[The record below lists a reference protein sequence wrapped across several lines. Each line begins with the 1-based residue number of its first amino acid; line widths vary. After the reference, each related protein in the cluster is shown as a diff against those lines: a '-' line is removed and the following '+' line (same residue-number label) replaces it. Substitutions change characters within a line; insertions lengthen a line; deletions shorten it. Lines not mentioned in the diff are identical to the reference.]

1 MARQVGETKTKFGI
15 APDGGTPAG
24 ILQPKLKFR
33 FRVTFSGDGARSFG
47 NGQDMFFLTQN
58 VQNVTRPKLTHEEV
72 IIDSYN
78 SKVYVAGKH
87 VWDPVT
93 IIIRDSIDNKVAKR
107 IGEQLQRQIN
117 HFDQTAYAAGG
128 DYKFDSFIEI
138 LDGKNADA
146 TESWKLE
153 GAFIQ
158 NVDYSDTD
166 YSANDPVTITLTL
179 RYDNALHLDDR
190 SDVDGRKEGGDPMP
204 GTAPAPN
211 TNITAQAGGSG

>member
-1 MARQVGETKTKFGI
+1 MARQVNETKTKFGI
-15 APDGGTPAG
+15 APDGGSPAG

-33 FRVTFSGDGARSFG
+33 FRVTVGGDGARSFG

-78 SKVYVAGKH
+78 SKIYVAGKH

-93 IIIRDSIDNKVAKR
+93 IIIRDDIRNRVTKR
-107 IGEQLQRQIN
+107 VGEQLQKQVN

-128 DYKFDSFIEI
+128 DYKFDCFIEI
-138 LDGKNADA
+138 LDGTNADA

-153 GAFIQ
+153 DCFIQ

-166 YSANDPVTITLTL
+166 YSANDPVTVTLTL
-179 RYDNALHLDDR
+179 RYDNALHVDDENTV
-190 SDVDGRKEGGDPMP
+190 SGRKEGGDPFP
-204 GTAPAPN
+204 ETVAPN
-211 TNITAQAGGSG
+211 TNPETL

>member
-1 MARQVGETKTKFGI
+1 MATQINPTKSKFGV
-15 APDGGTPAG
+15 PVPGGVSAG

-33 FRVTFSGDGARSFG
+33 FRVTFEENFG
-47 NGQDMFFLTQN
+47 GGNDLFSLTQN

-93 IIIRDSIDNKVAKR
+93 LIIRDDITNKVTKKV
-107 IGEQLQRQIN
+107 GEQLQRQVN
-117 HFDQTAYAAGG
+117 HFDQRAFSAGG
-128 DYKFDSFIEI
+128 DYKFDCYIEI
-138 LDGKNADA
+138 LDGKSADA
-146 TESWKLE
+146 TETWKLE

-166 YSANDPVTITLTL
+166 YTANDPVTISMTL
-179 RYDNALHLDDR
+179 RYDNALHVDDE
-190 SDVDGRKEGGDPMP
+190 STVDGRKVDGDPFP
-204 GTAPAPN
+204 NTAPPMNSNPPADV
-211 TNITAQAGGSG
+211 

>member
-1 MARQVGETKTKFGI
+1 MATQVNPTKSKFGVPI
-15 APDGGTPAG
+15 DGSTPLG

-33 FRVTFSGDGARSFG
+33 FRITFDNNFG
-47 NGQDMFFLTQN
+47 GGTDLFSLTQN

-93 IIIRDSIDNKVAKR
+93 IMIRDDITNKVTKKV
-107 IGEQLQRQIN
+107 GEQLQRQLN
-117 HFDQTAYAAGG
+117 HFDQTSFSAGG
-128 DYKFDSFIEI
+128 DYKFDCYIEI
-138 LDGKNADA
+138 LDGKSADA

-166 YSANDPVTITLTL
+166 YTANDPVTISMTL
-179 RYDNALHLDDR
+179 RYDNALHVDDA
-190 SDVDGRKEGGDPMP
+190 STVDARKESGDPFP
-204 GTAPAPN
+204 QTAPARN
-211 TNITAQAGGSG
+211 TNDPADS

>member
-1 MARQVGETKTKFGI
+1 MATQVNPTKSKFGVPI
-15 APDGGTPAG
+15 DGSTALG

-33 FRVTFSGDGARSFG
+33 FRITFDNNFG
-47 NGQDMFFLTQN
+47 GGVDLFSLTQN

-93 IIIRDSIDNKVAKR
+93 IIIRDDITNKVTKKV
-107 IGEQLQRQIN
+107 GEQLQRQLN
-117 HFDQTAYAAGG
+117 HFDQTSFSAGG
-128 DYKFDSFIEI
+128 DYKFDCYIEI
-138 LDGKNADA
+138 LDGKSADA

-166 YSANDPVTITLTL
+166 YTANDPVTISMTL
-179 RYDNALHLDDR
+179 RYDNALHVDDA
-190 SDVDGRKEGGDPMP
+190 STVDARKESGDPFP
-204 GTAPAPN
+204 QTAPARN
-211 TNITAQAGGSG
+211 TNDPADS

>member
-1 MARQVGETKTKFGI
+1 MATQVNPTKSKFGVPI
-15 APDGGTPAG
+15 DGGTPTG

-33 FRVTFSGDGARSFG
+33 FRVTFDGNFG
-47 NGQDMFFLTQN
+47 GGNDLFSLTQN

-93 IIIRDSIDNKVAKR
+93 LIIRDDITNKVTKKV
-107 IGEQLQRQIN
+107 GEQLQRQLN
-117 HFDQTAYAAGG
+117 HFDQTSYSAGG
-128 DYKFDSFIEI
+128 DYKFDCYIEI
-138 LDGKNADA
+138 LDGKSAGA

-166 YSANDPVTITLTL
+166 YTANDPVTISMTL
-179 RYDNALHLDDR
+179 RYDNALHVDDD
-190 SDVDGRKEGGDPMP
+190 STVDGRKEGGDPFP
-204 GTAPAPN
+204 ETAPARN
-211 TNITAQAGGSG
+211 TNTPADS

>member
-1 MARQVGETKTKFGI
+1 MATQVNPTANKFGV
-15 APDGGTPAG
+15 PEDGGLPGG

-33 FRVTFSGDGARSFG
+33 FRVTFDGASFG
-47 NGQDMFFLTQN
+47 SGGRLFELTQN

-117 HFDQTAYAAGG
+117 HFDQTAFAAGG
-128 DYKFDSFIEI
+128 DYKFDTFIEI
-138 LDGKNADA
+138 LDGKSADA

-179 RYDNALHLDDR
+179 RYDNALHVDDN
-190 SDVDGRKEGGDPMP
+190 SDVDGRKEGGDMMP
-204 GTAPAPN
+204 ETSPAPN
-211 TNITAQAGGSG
+211 TNQPLQAGGTGG

>member
-1 MARQVGETKTKFGI
+1 MARQVPATKTKFGVPI
-15 APDGGTPAG
+15 DGSVPLG

-33 FRVTFSGDGARSFG
+33 FRITFDINFG
-47 NGQDMFFLTQN
+47 GGQDLFSLTQN

-93 IIIRDSIDNKVAKR
+93 IIIRDDITNKVTKKV
-107 IGEQLQRQIN
+107 GEQLQRQLN
-117 HFDQTAYAAGG
+117 HFDQTAFSAGG
-128 DYKFDSFIEI
+128 DYKFDCNIEI
-138 LDGKNADA
+138 LDGKSALA

-153 GAFIQ
+153 GCFIQ

-166 YSANDPVTITLTL
+166 YTANDPVTISMTL
-179 RYDNALHLDDR
+179 RYDNALHVDDA
-190 SDVDGRKEGGDPMP
+190 STVDARKEGGDPFP
-204 GTAPAPN
+204 QTAPARN
-211 TNITAQAGGSG
+211 TNDPADS

>member
-1 MARQVGETKTKFGI
+1 MADPTISKFGV
-15 APDGGTPAG
+15 PEQGSTPGG

-33 FRVTFSGDGARSFG
+33 FRVTFDGSTFGSGGRLFE
-47 NGQDMFFLTQN
+47 LTQN

-93 IIIRDSIDNKVAKR
+93 IIIRDSIDNKVSKR

-128 DYKFDSFIEI
+128 DYKFSTSIEI
-138 LDGKNADA
+138 LDGKSADS
-146 TESWKLE
+146 TENWDLE
-153 GAFIQ
+153 GCFIQ

-166 YSANDPVTITLTL
+166 YSANDPVTITPTL
-179 RYDNALHLDDR
+179 RYDNALHVEPG
-190 SDVDGRKEGGDPMP
+190 STSTVDGRKDGGDMFP
-204 GTAPAPN
+204 GTSPAAN
-211 TNITAQAGGSG
+211 SNQSTQAGGS

>member
-1 MARQVGETKTKFGI
+1 MATQLAPTKSKFGV
-15 APDGGTPAG
+15 PVDGGTPGG

-33 FRVTFSGDGARSFG
+33 FRVTFEGGAFPFG
-47 NGQDMFFLTQN
+47 NGEDMFFLTQN

-78 SKVYVAGKH
+78 SKIYVAGKH

-93 IIIRDSIDNKVAKR
+93 IIIRDDITNKVTKR
-107 IGEQLQRQIN
+107 IGEQLQKQTN
-117 HFDQTAYAAGG
+117 HYDQTAYAAGG
-128 DYKFDSFIEI
+128 DYKFNCYIEI
-138 LDGKNADA
+138 LDGKDADA
-146 TESWKLE
+146 TESWKIE

-179 RYDNALHLDDR
+179 RYDNALHLDDNNT
-190 SDVDGRKEGGDPMP
+190 VTGRKEGGNPFPETSPD
-204 GTAPAPN
+204 AN
-211 TNITAQAGGSG
+211 TNSNAEV